1 MKQKGRIHKH
11 GRFKVQES
19 QKWYA
24 FTDRQGNR
32 IGGGSGIRIRLRP
45 WAPKGMHSQ
54 LKVEALQEEQKPV
67 GGIRS
72 LIGFGRQPTKEGS
85 DSESSSGSSS
95 NLSTLAESEDSM
107 NYSSPDEIERE
118 VAPNWSRKPAH
129 MPHPNK
135 MTGIY
140 RNLFGDQ
147 TLEEQLKH
155 LRQKQKAIQR
165 EEDHANAHPEQGE
178 HVLCM

>member
-24 FTDRQGNR
+24 FTDLNGNR
-32 IGGGSGIRIRLRP
+32 IGAGSGIRIRLRP
-45 WAPKGMHSQ
+45 WAPKGMHAQ
-54 LKVEALQEEQKPV
+54 HKGEAKQEEQKPV

-129 MPHPNK
+129 MPNPNK
-135 MTGIY
+135 MTAIY

-155 LRQKQKAIQR
+155 LRQKQKTIQR

-178 HVLCM
+178 HMLCI